1 MRRSPS
7 NTHKSQ
13 RSPKQALHTR
23 FSPKMEI
30 IGTNFSKHNFDVKP
44 EASSMLMLSPKQGI
58 FGTLTKGISTL
69 NKAID
74 KGQKYQQQA
83 TELYNKGQ
91 QLHQQSRQVYSQ
103 PPQQYPQ
110 QPQVYSQPPQQYPQ
124 QPQVYS
130 QPPQQYPQQTP
141 QVYSQPPQQYPQQIP
156 QVYSQPPQQYPQ
168 QIPQPVQSITTH
180 KKLHSSIV
188 RKRCS

>member
-58 FGTLTKGISTL
+58 FGTLTKGISKVSSSL
-69 NKAID
+69 NKA
-74 KGQKYQQQA
+74 
-83 TELYNKGQ
+83 TEVYNKGQ
-91 QLHQQSRQVYSQ
+91 QLHQQARQVYSQIPQPYPQQPQQYSQ

-110 QPQVYSQPPQQYPQ
+110 SPQVYSQ
-124 QPQVYS
+124 
-130 QPPQQYPQQTP
+130 
-141 QVYSQPPQQYPQQIP
+141 IP
-156 QVYSQPPQQYPQ
+156 KPY
-168 QIPQPVQSITTH
+168 PQPVQSITTH

-188 RKRCS
+188 RKQCS

>member
-1 MRRSPS
+1 
-7 NTHKSQ
+7 
-13 RSPKQALHTR
+13 
-23 FSPKMEI
+23 MEI
-30 IGTNFSKHNFDVKP
+30 IGTNFSKRKFDT
-44 EASSMLMLSPKQGI
+44 EASDILMLSPKQGI
-58 FGTLTKGISTL
+58 FGTLSKGFSTL

-91 QLHQQSRQVYSQ
+91 QLHQQARQVYSQ

-110 QPQVYSQPPQQYPQ
+110 Q
-124 QPQVYS
+124 
-130 QPPQQYPQQTP
+130 
-141 QVYSQPPQQYPQQIP
+141 P